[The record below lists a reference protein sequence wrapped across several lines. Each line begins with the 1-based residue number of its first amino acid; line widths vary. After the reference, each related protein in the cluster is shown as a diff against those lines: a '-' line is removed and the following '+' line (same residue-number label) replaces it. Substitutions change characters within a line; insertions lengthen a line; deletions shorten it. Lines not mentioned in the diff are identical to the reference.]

1 MRKLIV
7 YFSASGVTE
16 KKARELGSIT
26 GADLYRITPEEPYT
40 SKDLDWTDRKS
51 RSSAEMRNQDARPAI
66 AGSCPNTDS
75 YSTVYI
81 GFPIWWGTAPRIINT
96 FIEGNDLSGKDII
109 IFATSGGS
117 AFFPAVEDLRKRY
130 PDLDIEAGQLLNGK
144 VTEDII

>member
-51 RSSAEMRNQDARPAI
+51 RSSVEMRNPDARPAT
-66 AGSCPNTDS
+66 AGSCPDTNA

-81 GFPIWWGTAPRIINT
+81 GFPIWWGVAPRIINT
-96 FIEGNDLSGKDII
+96 FLEGNDLSGKEIV

-117 AFFPAVEDLRKRY
+117 PLSPAVEDLRKRF
-130 PDLDIEAGQLLNGK
+130 PDLDIKAGKLLNGK
-144 VTEDII
+144 VSEDII